1 MDLFTS
7 LILAGLFFIMGAA
20 VVGMIWYFQG
30 VAHGTIRKGKSA
42 TPPESNLEDIAHL
55 MRDMQSQDLV
65 VGINGK
71 TFRAA
76 HELSSGQQRRLNFT
90 SGVLAKWLMETVTPP
105 LPEEEPA
112 LSRLQE
118 EEPASASLPA
128 EEPDPAWLPAE
139 EQAHASLPA
148 EGSPATPP
156 EAVTQG
162 EEWIPAETFIEDA
175 HPGHIPPFM
184 AEPVEEVKPVSTKL
198 SDMVGGILK
207 PAPTAVPEF
216 KSIAKQINDILQAR
230 LAGTQ
235 FEARGI
241 TVNDAPDR
249 GVMVTLDGEIY
260 QGVKD
265 VPDEEVRN
273 LIRSAVVEWEKIG
286 KAGTK

>member
-76 HELSSGQQRRLNFT
+76 HELSPGQQRRLNFT
-90 SGVLAKWLMETVTPP
+90 SSVLTKWLVETDTPP
-105 LPEEEPA
+105 LPEEEPVTA
-112 LSRLQE
+112 PLPA
-118 EEPASASLPA
+118 EEPASASLLA
-128 EEPDPAWLPAE
+128 EESAP
-139 EQAHASLPA
+139 ASLPA

-162 EEWIPAETFIEDA
+162 EEWIPAETFIEEA

-207 PAPTAVPEF
+207 PAPIAVPEF

-249 GVMVTLDGEIY
+249 GVMVTLDGEKY

>member
-30 VAHGTIRKGKSA
+30 VAHGTIRKGKSV

-71 TFRAA
+71 TFKAA
-76 HELSSGQQRRLNFT
+76 HELSPGQQRRLNFT
-90 SGVLAKWLMETVTPP
+90 SSVLAKWLVETDTPP
-105 LPEEEPA
+105 LPEEEPVTA
-112 LSRLQE
+112 PLPA
-118 EEPASASLPA
+118 EEPASASLLA
-128 EEPDPAWLPAE
+128 EESAP
-139 EQAHASLPA
+139 ASLPA

-162 EEWIPAETFIEDA
+162 EEWIPAETFIEEA

-207 PAPTAVPEF
+207 PAPIAVPEF

-249 GVMVTLDGEIY
+249 GVMVTLDGEKY

-273 LIRSAVVEWEKIG
+273 LIRSAVVEWEKMG

>member
-55 MRDMQSQDLV
+55 MRDVQSQDLV

-76 HELSSGQQRRLNFT
+76 HELSPGQQRRLNFT
-90 SGVLAKWLMETVTPP
+90 SSVLAKWLVDTDTPP
-105 LPEEEPA
+105 LPEEEPVTA
-112 LSRLQE
+112 PLPA
-118 EEPASASLPA
+118 EEPASASLLA
-128 EEPDPAWLPAE
+128 EESAPT
-139 EQAHASLPA
+139 SLPA

-162 EEWIPAETFIEDA
+162 EEWIPAETFIEEA

-207 PAPTAVPEF
+207 PAPIAVPEF

-249 GVMVTLDGEIY
+249 GVMVTLDGEKY

>member
-20 VVGMIWYFQG
+20 VVGIIWYFQG

-76 HELSSGQQRRLNFT
+76 HELSPGQQRRLNFT
-90 SGVLAKWLMETVTPP
+90 SSVLAKWLVETDTPP
-105 LPEEEPA
+105 LPEEEPVTA
-112 LSRLQE
+112 PLPA
-118 EEPASASLPA
+118 EEPASASLLA
-128 EEPDPAWLPAE
+128 EESAP
-139 EQAHASLPA
+139 ASLPA

-162 EEWIPAETFIEDA
+162 EEWIPAETFIEEA

-235 FEARGI
+235 FKARGI

-249 GVMVTLDGEIY
+249 GVMVTLDGEKY

>member
-1 MDLFTS
+1 
-7 LILAGLFFIMGAA
+7 
-20 VVGMIWYFQG
+20 
-30 VAHGTIRKGKSA
+30 
-42 TPPESNLEDIAHL
+42 

-76 HELSSGQQRRLNFT
+76 HELSPGQQRRLNFT
-90 SGVLAKWLMETVTPP
+90 SSVLAKWLVETDTPP
-105 LPEEEPA
+105 LPEEEPVTA
-112 LSRLQE
+112 PLPA
-118 EEPASASLPA
+118 EEPASASLLA
-128 EEPDPAWLPAE
+128 EESAP
-139 EQAHASLPA
+139 ASLPA

-162 EEWIPAETFIEDA
+162 EEWIPAETFIEEA

-207 PAPTAVPEF
+207 PAPIAVPEF

-249 GVMVTLDGEIY
+249 GVMVTLDGEKY

-273 LIRSAVVEWEKIG
+273 LIRSAVVEWEKMG

>member
-76 HELSSGQQRRLNFT
+76 HELSPGQQRRLNFT
-90 SGVLAKWLMETVTPP
+90 SSVLAKWLVDTDTPP
-105 LPEEEPA
+105 LPEEEPVTA
-112 LSRLQE
+112 PLPA
-118 EEPASASLPA
+118 EEPASASLLA
-128 EEPDPAWLPAE
+128 EESAPT
-139 EQAHASLPA
+139 SLPA

-162 EEWIPAETFIEDA
+162 EEWIPAETFIEEA

-207 PAPTAVPEF
+207 PAPIAVPEF

-249 GVMVTLDGEIY
+249 GVMVTLDGEKY